1 MATRPVSS
9 RFLLIAAVLA
19 VSAALLLAC
28 GSSGRSLRDPKPGAT
43 APPRKESAAGTLT
56 PSSSMG
62 VGEGVFGLASTAW
75 TPGGEIP
82 KKFTCDGEDLSPPIA
97 VFAPPAGTVELALV
111 ATDTAAPFVH
121 WVMAGMAPTSTVIE
135 AGQVPPGAVQA
146 NNTAGAAQYTGP
158 CPPVGEEHTYD
169 FTVYALPAPSGVT
182 TGQDAVSAVAA
193 IIQQPIQTASITG
206 FYGR

>member
-1 MATRPVSS
+1 MPNRPLA
-9 RFLLIAAVLA
+9 RRGLLIAAVLA
-19 VSAALLLAC
+19 VSAGLLLAC

-56 PSSSMG
+56 PSTG
-62 VGEGVFGLASTAW
+62 GAEGVFGLASTAW

-82 KKFTCDGEDLSPPIA
+82 KKFTCDGDDISPPIA
-97 VFAPPAGTVELALV
+97 VFAPPAGTVEVALIV
-111 ATDTAAPFVH
+111 TDTSAPFVH
-121 WVMAGMAPTSTVIE
+121 WIMAGLAPTSAVFD

-146 NNTAGAAQYTGP
+146 NNSATAAQYTGP

-182 TGQDAVSAVAA
+182 TGQDPLSAVAA
-193 IIQQPIQTASITG
+193 ITEQPIQTASITG